1 MATNDFTTD
10 LVDKLTEE
18 NIEYLVITV
27 QKGKDEHKSNAYF
40 NITTV
45 DGLDMIATTVDHV
58 FQNLAEDTKNGT
70 SYLELPEDLDP
81 PDYKEGAD

>member
-40 NITTV
+40 NISTV

-58 FQNLAEDTKNGT
+58 FQNLADDTDGG
-70 SYLELPEDLDP
+70 SSHLELPDDSDS
-81 PDYKEGAD
+81 DYKEGSD

>member
-1 MATNDFTTD
+1 MATNDFTND

-27 QKGKDEHKSNAYF
+27 QKGKDEHKSNAFF
-40 NITTV
+40 NITTI

-58 FQNLAEDTKNGT
+58 FQNLSDDAVDGT
-70 SYLELPEDLDP
+70 SHLELPEDIE
-81 PDYKEGAD
+81 PDYREGAD